1 MKHLFLDTNIL
12 IDFISKR
19 LPHYESAEKI
29 FFEAVEGNICIY
41 TSSLSIANCF
51 YILKSQYKDKV
62 DITELKSDF
71 KKLLNVI
78 RITDMTEA
86 NVHSALDSD
95 FKDFEDA
102 LQNFSAENNTD
113 ISIIITRNEKD
124 FINSFLIVQTPQQ
137 FLETNNFN

>member
-19 LPHYESAEKI
+19 LPHYKNAEKI
-29 FFEAVEGNICIY
+29 FSEAVEGNICLY
-41 TSSLSIANCF
+41 TSSLSVANCF
-51 YILKSQYKDKV
+51 YILKSQYKEQV
-62 DITELKSDF
+62 NITELKSDF
-71 KKLLNVI
+71 KKLLKI
-78 RITDMTEA
+78 IKITDMTGD

-102 LQNFSAENNTD
+102 LQNFSAENHAD
-113 ISIIITRNEKD
+113 ISIIITRDEKD
-124 FINSFLIVQTPQQ
+124 FATSSLLVQTPQQ